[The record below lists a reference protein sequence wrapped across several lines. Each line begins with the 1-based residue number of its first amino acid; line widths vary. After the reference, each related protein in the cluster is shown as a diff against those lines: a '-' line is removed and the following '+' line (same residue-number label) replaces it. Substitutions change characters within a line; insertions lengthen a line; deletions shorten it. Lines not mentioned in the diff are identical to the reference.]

1 MADRDMT
8 TSANQDL
15 RRLSD
20 ADDFDVAEGYPDIR
34 GWEVKGPDGRKL
46 GKVKDLIVSVS
57 EMRVRYVDVDVD
69 RSLRGTAATDDDGH
83 ALLPIGAVELD
94 DKNDDVL
101 ASGLGSDFASYPR
114 YGGTEIT
121 HGYESTLRERLG
133 AGGAAAAGMAA
144 TQSGSRD
151 FYEHEQYDDQKA
163 YAKRRPARGASADE
177 TMTLHEEELNIGKR
191 QVQAG
196 EVDVRKRVETEHV
209 REQVELAHDEVSV
222 DRRPLSGA
230 EAANARIGEDEEIRV
245 PVMREEAVVSKQ
257 AVAREEIIVRKQAR
271 TENKTVEADLKRERV
286 EIEGDRDVSR
296 GAAGGVGGAPRSL
309 ADKAVNAV
317 DDVKDRVDGNPS
329 SRPGPDATDRRF

>member
-8 TSANQDL
+8 TSANPDL

-20 ADDFDVAEGYPDIR
+20 ASDFDVAEGYPDIR
-34 GWEVKGPDGRKL
+34 GWEVKGADGHKL

-57 EMRVRYVDVDVD
+57 EMRVRYVDVEVD
-69 RSLRGTAATDDDGH
+69 RSLRGTAATDENGH

-101 ASGLGSDFASYPR
+101 ASGVGSDFASYPR

-121 HGYESTLRERLG
+121 HGYESSLRNRLG
-133 AGGAAAAGMAA
+133 AGGAAAGMAA
-144 TQSGSRD
+144 TQPGSRD

-163 YAKRRPARGASADE
+163 YAKRRPARAASTDE
-177 TMTLHEEELNIGKR
+177 TMTLREEELNVGKR

-230 EAANARIGEDEEIRV
+230 EAGNARIGEDEEIRV

-271 TENKTVEADLKRERV
+271 TENKVVEADLKRERL

-296 GAAGGVGGAPRSL
+296 GATGSTGGASRSL
-309 ADKAVNAV
+309 ADRAVDAV